1 MRDTAAIQA
10 EIDALSAL
18 ILEVLQAGPYKTISR
33 AGRGYTIHDLGELR
47 RMRESLESELAAQ
60 DPRSCRTYVHFGR
73 PGGFA

>member
-1 MRDTAAIQA
+1 MRSATEIQA
-10 EIDALSAL
+10 EITALSAL
-18 ILEVLQAGPYKTISR
+18 ILEVLEAGPYKSITR

-47 RMRESLESELAAQ
+47 RMREALESELAAQ